1 VHELDLPWGVADAS
15 WWHLPTPSIQAAL
28 ADVANGTHKNITVVA
43 MARNIP
49 PDSNNGENCVQLTMV
64 NMQHNQHAVG
74 DGQHG
79 NARNIQPTFSQLA
92 RTGAEIRAEL

>member
-1 VHELDLPWGVADAS
+1 MHVC
-15 WWHLPTPSIQAAL
+15 Q
-28 ADVANGTHKNITVVA
+28 
-43 MARNIP
+43 IP

-79 NARNIQPTFSQLA
+79 NARNIQPTCQYFKLSLMCSCLYVCVAQLVNLHVLVLKF
-92 RTGAEIRAEL
+92 GLSFNFN